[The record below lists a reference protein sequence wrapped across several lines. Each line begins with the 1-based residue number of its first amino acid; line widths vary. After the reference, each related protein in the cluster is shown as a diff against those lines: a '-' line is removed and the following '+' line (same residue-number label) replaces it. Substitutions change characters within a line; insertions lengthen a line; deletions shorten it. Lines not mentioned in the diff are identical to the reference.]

1 MPRERVLSGARGHK
15 PLSPQPDSARQAA
28 LAAHSELVSVVDPRA
43 QGQETPGS
51 CAAGKRA
58 TRAAVG
64 VLLAGRY
71 DSQTETLPQ
80 NAPFGQ

>member
-1 MPRERVLSGARGHK
+1 MRRVYHF
-15 PLSPQPDSARQAA
+15 SPPCNLTR
-28 LAAHSELVSVVDPRA
+28 
-43 QGQETPGS
+43 QETPGS